1 MICSRSWPE
10 TIPAAKGLAG
20 NLHDKW
26 ERRSKQEVLQPQRWG
41 WESACAA
48 GRDPCQLRGVQAGAG
63 TKRSSK
69 PGTVLAA

>member
-1 MICSRSWPE
+1 MICSRSWPG
-10 TIPAAKGLAG
+10 TIPAAKGLAM
-20 NLHDKW
+20 NLQRWDG
-26 ERRSKQEVLQPQRWG
+26 RSKQEVLQPQHWG